1 MSQQNYSKESEQV
14 LEFCTEQ
21 EICIINIRKS
31 IDFYNSE
38 RKFEKLTEKYLVQND
53 NPQIKNTSE
62 SVQRSLKFW

>member
-1 MSQQNYSKESEQV
+1 MSQQNHSKESEQV

-21 EICIINIRKS
+21 EIQIINIRKS

-53 NPQIKNTSE
+53 NPQIKNTSK
-62 SVQRSLKFW
+62 SVQRSLKF